1 MQTYDK
7 TAILGFVFTQNAL
20 KNLFATLA
28 YKAITRIAL
37 SLSRCP
43 HFLASLWAKFKGLFY
58 SFCRSFISFYCR
70 FYSFHRN
77 FISSYRKFFLFH
89 RSFSHLFVVAFRCI
103 IVLNYL
109 FTHKRHFLG
118 HYAFLK
124 FLNALFLGF
133 LRSSLQA
140 VFVKTA
146 DFVILSIATQRVARR
161 KPQQKNPK
169 NLRYALFL
177 DTSLTLSMTKFM
189 TQRVFGMTKQI
200 GMVNL
205 GCRPNFLKQM
215 KNLKNLKNLQ
225 IFLKK
230 ILLEVQKRH
239 YVSQDCVTMRLFK
252 RKFAL

>member
-37 SLSRCP
+37 SLSLSRCP

-70 FYSFHRN
+70 FYF
-77 FISSYRKFFLFH
+77 FIAISSHLIVN
-89 RSFSHLFVVAFRCI
+89 FSYFIVVLSRIFA
-103 IVLNYL
+103 Y
-109 FTHKRHFLG
+109 KRHFLG

-133 LRSSLQA
+133 LRLSLRA

-146 DFVILSIATQRVARR
+146 DFVILSVATQRVARCSR
-161 KPQQKNPK
+161 IKV
-169 NLRYALFL
+169 L
-177 DTSLTLSMTKFM
+177 
-189 TQRVFGMTKQI
+189 
-200 GMVNL
+200 
-205 GCRPNFLKQM
+205 
-215 KNLKNLKNLQ
+215 
-225 IFLKK
+225 
-230 ILLEVQKRH
+230 
-239 YVSQDCVTMRLFK
+239 
-252 RKFAL
+252 